1 MGIFSRLKNMTRA
14 NVNSWR
20 DQSDDPGKSIDEYLR
35 SLNSDLG
42 KVKAETASLL
52 AEERR
57 AKNALDECCAEI
69 IKMQRYADKSVEAGN
84 EDESQKFLEQAKK
97 LGERLSD
104 LQNAY
109 NLASSKAASMKQVQ
123 DRLIADL
130 AELEQRRIEL
140 KGKLAEARL
149 QQEMNSDGLSSGQA
163 SFRVIEEQMTQAI
176 HEAEA
181 LTELR
186 AGVRKDDL
194 DNK

>member
-14 NVNSWR
+14 NVNSWK
-20 DQSDDPGKSIDEYLR
+20 DQSDDPEKTIDEYLR

-84 EDESQKFLEQAKK
+84 EDESRKFLEQATK

-149 QQEMNSDGLSSGQA
+149 QQEVDSDGLSSGQA
-163 SFRVIEEQMTQAI
+163 SFREIEERMTQAI

-181 LTELR
+181 LAEL
-186 AGVRKDDL
+186 RKDDP

>member
-20 DQSDDPGKSIDEYLR
+20 DQSDDPGRSIDEYLR

-52 AEERR
+52 ADEHR
-57 AKNALDECCAEI
+57 AKKALDECCAEI

-84 EDESQKFLEQAKK
+84 EDESRKFLEQATK
-97 LGERLSD
+97 LGERLND

-163 SFRVIEEQMTQAI
+163 SFREIEEQMTQAI

-181 LTELR
+181 LAEL
-186 AGVRKDDL
+186 RKDDL

>member
-20 DQSDDPGKSIDEYLR
+20 DQSDDPGKSMDEYMR

-84 EDESQKFLEQAKK
+84 EAESRKFLEQAAK
-97 LGERLSD
+97 LGERLND

-109 NLASSKAASMKQVQ
+109 NLAASKAASMKQVQ

-130 AELEQRRIEL
+130 AALEQRRIEL
-140 KGKLAEARL
+140 KGKLAETRL
-149 QQEMNSDGLSSGQA
+149 QQELSSDGLSSGQA
-163 SFRVIEEQMTQAI
+163 SFRDIEERMTRAI

-181 LTELR
+181 LAEL
-186 AGVRKDDL
+186 RKDDPN
-194 DNK
+194 NK

>member
-1 MGIFSRLKNMTRA
+1 MVGIFSRMKNITRA
-14 NVNSWR
+14 NVNSYK
-20 DQSDDPGKSIDEYLR
+20 DQANDPEKAIAEYLR

-57 AKNALDECCAEI
+57 VKTALDECNSEI
-69 IKMQRYADKSVEAGN
+69 KKMQRYADKSVEAGN
-84 EDESQKFLEQAKK
+84 EDQAQKFLDQQVK
-97 LGERLSD
+97 LVERLSD
-104 LQNAY
+104 LQTAY
-109 NLASSKAASMKQVQ
+109 NLASSKAVSMKQVQ
-123 DRLIADL
+123 DKLIADL
-130 AELEQRRIEL
+130 AELEHRRIEL

-149 QQEMNSDGLSSGQA
+149 QQGMNSDGLSSGQA
-163 SFRVIEEQMTQAI
+163 SFKEIEEQMTQAI

-186 AGVRKDDL
+186 ADRENDL

>member
-14 NVNSWR
+14 NVNSWK
-20 DQSDDPGKSIDEYLR
+20 DQSDEPEKSIDEYLR

-84 EDESQKFLEQAKK
+84 ENESRKFLEQAKK

-123 DRLIADL
+123 DRLIVDL
-130 AELEQRRIEL
+130 AGLEQRRIEL

-149 QQEMNSDGLSSGQA
+149 QQEVNSDGLSSGQA
-163 SFRVIEEQMTQAI
+163 SFREIEEQMTQAI

-181 LTELR
+181 LAEL
-186 AGVRKDDL
+186 RKDDP

>member
-14 NVNSWR
+14 NVNSWK
-20 DQSDDPGKSIDEYLR
+20 DQSDDPEKTIDEYLR

-52 AEERR
+52 AEEQR

-84 EDESQKFLEQAKK
+84 EDESRKFREQATK
-97 LGERLSD
+97 LGERLND

-149 QQEMNSDGLSSGQA
+149 QQEVNSDGLSSGQA
-163 SFRVIEEQMTQAI
+163 SFREIEEQMTQAI

-181 LTELR
+181 LAEL
-186 AGVRKDDL
+186 RKDDP

>member
-84 EDESQKFLEQAKK
+84 EDESRKFREQATK
-97 LGERLSD
+97 LGERLND

-140 KGKLAEARL
+140 KGKLAETRL
-149 QQEMNSDGLSSGQA
+149 QQEVNSDGLSSGQA
-163 SFRVIEEQMTQAI
+163 SFREIEEQMTQAI

-181 LTELR
+181 LAEL
-186 AGVRKDDL
+186 RKDDP

>member
-14 NVNSWR
+14 NVNSWK
-20 DQSDDPGKSIDEYLR
+20 DQSDDPEKSIDEYLR

-69 IKMQRYADKSVEAGN
+69 IKRQRYADKSVEAGN
-84 EDESQKFLEQAKK
+84 EDESRKFLEQAKK

-130 AELEQRRIEL
+130 AGLEQRRIEL

-149 QQEMNSDGLSSGQA
+149 QQEVNSDGLSSGQA
-163 SFRVIEEQMTQAI
+163 SFREIEEQMTQAI

-181 LTELR
+181 LAEL
-186 AGVRKDDL
+186 RKDDP

>member
-1 MGIFSRLKNMTRA
+1 MKNITRA
-14 NVNSWR
+14 NVNSYK
-20 DQSDDPGKSIDEYLR
+20 DQANDPEKAIAEYLR

-57 AKNALDECCAEI
+57 VKTALDECNSEI
-69 IKMQRYADKSVEAGN
+69 KKMQRYADKSVEAGN
-84 EDESQKFLEQAKK
+84 EDQAQKFLDQQVK
-97 LGERLSD
+97 LVERLSD
-104 LQNAY
+104 LQTAY
-109 NLASSKAASMKQVQ
+109 NLASSKAVSMKQVQ
-123 DRLIADL
+123 DKLIADL
-130 AELEQRRIEL
+130 AELEHRRIEL

-149 QQEMNSDGLSSGQA
+149 QQGMNSDGLSSGQA
-163 SFRVIEEQMTQAI
+163 SFKEIEEQMTQAI

-186 AGVRKDDL
+186 ADRENDL

>member
-1 MGIFSRLKNMTRA
+1 M
-14 NVNSWR
+14 
-20 DQSDDPGKSIDEYLR
+20 DEYMR

-84 EDESQKFLEQAKK
+84 EAESRKFLEQAAK
-97 LGERLSD
+97 LGERLND

-109 NLASSKAASMKQVQ
+109 NLAASKAASMKQVQ

-130 AELEQRRIEL
+130 AALEQRRIEL
-140 KGKLAEARL
+140 KGKLAETRL
-149 QQEMNSDGLSSGQA
+149 QQELSSDGLSSGQA
-163 SFRVIEEQMTQAI
+163 SFRDIEERMTRAI

-181 LTELR
+181 LAEL
-186 AGVRKDDL
+186 RKDDPN
-194 DNK
+194 NK

>member
-14 NVNSWR
+14 NVNSWK
-20 DQSDDPGKSIDEYLR
+20 DQSDDPEKTIDEYLR

-84 EDESQKFLEQAKK
+84 EDESRKFLEQATK

-149 QQEMNSDGLSSGQA
+149 QQEVNSDGLSSGQA
-163 SFRVIEEQMTQAI
+163 SFREIEEQMTQAI

-181 LTELR
+181 LAEL
-186 AGVRKDDL
+186 RKDDP

>member
-14 NVNSWR
+14 NVNSWK
-20 DQSDDPGKSIDEYLR
+20 DQSDEPEKSIDEYLR

-84 EDESQKFLEQAKK
+84 EDESRKFLEQAKK

-123 DRLIADL
+123 DRLIVDL
-130 AELEQRRIEL
+130 AGLEQRRIEL

-149 QQEMNSDGLSSGQA
+149 QQEVNSDGLSSGQA
-163 SFRVIEEQMTQAI
+163 SFREIEEQMTQAI

-181 LTELR
+181 LAEL
-186 AGVRKDDL
+186 RKDDP

>member
-20 DQSDDPGKSIDEYLR
+20 DQSDDPGKSMDEYMR

-84 EDESQKFLEQAKK
+84 EAESRKFLEQAGK
-97 LGERLSD
+97 LGERLND

-109 NLASSKAASMKQVQ
+109 NLAASKAASMKQVQ

-130 AELEQRRIEL
+130 AALEQRRIEL
-140 KGKLAEARL
+140 KGKLAETRL
-149 QQEMNSDGLSSGQA
+149 QQELSSDGLSSGQA
-163 SFRVIEEQMTQAI
+163 SFRDIEERMTRAI

-181 LTELR
+181 LAEL
-186 AGVRKDDL
+186 RKDDPN
-194 DNK
+194 NK